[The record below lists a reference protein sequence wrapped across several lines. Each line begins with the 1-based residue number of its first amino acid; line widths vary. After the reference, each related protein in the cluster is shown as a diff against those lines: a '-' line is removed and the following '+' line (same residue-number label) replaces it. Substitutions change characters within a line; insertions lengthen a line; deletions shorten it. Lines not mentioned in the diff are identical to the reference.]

1 MSYCQSLSVPVK
13 GAEKNRKKLTKVCL
27 YVCMSAGK
35 SEMLVFIS
43 VFFPINADF
52 SSVLMVTWEKNRKML
67 VFYGVCLYV
76 RPKLTFVSFYFL
88 NPENLKMCNF

>member
-1 MSYCQSLSVPVK
+1 MK
-13 GAEKNRKKLTKVCL
+13 GAEKNRKELTKVSL

-52 SSVLMVTWEKNRKML
+52 SSFFNGHLGKKQKN
-67 VFYGVCLYV
+67 VSFYGVCMYV
-76 RPKLTFVSFYFL
+76 RPKLTFVSFYFCFFAHF
-88 NPENLKMCNF
+88 P

>member
-1 MSYCQSLSVPVK
+1 VQK
-13 GAEKNRKKLTKVCL
+13 KTEKKLTKVSL

-52 SSVLMVTWEKNRKML
+52 SSVLNGHLGKNRKML

>member
-1 MSYCQSLSVPVK
+1 MLK
-13 GAEKNRKKLTKVCL
+13 KTEKKLTKVSF

-52 SSVLMVTWEKNRKML
+52 SSFFNGHLGKNRKML
-67 VFYGVCLYV
+67 VFLWSMYGC
-76 RPKLTFVSFYFL
+76 KAKT
-88 NPENLKMCNF
+88 NIG